1 LVSLGRFTAM
11 SEVPVY
17 VGLKPTLK
25 GESA

>member
-1 LVSLGRFTAM
+1 LVSLGRAM